1 MNFITNMKKENLTGY
16 ILELIDVPYVQRNL
30 LTRLKKSNK
39 VREIVNM
46 VGDVTLFLSTEV
58 KSVSGEAVSINRSI
72 PSMIFKNQLI

>member
-1 MNFITNMKKENLTGY
+1 MKKENLTGY

-39 VREIVNM
+39 VREIVNT